1 LIEVKHEEMQWV
13 SNDGLKLFAQKW
25 EPESEAK
32 AVISLVHGHGEHSG
46 RYRHW
51 AEKLNSAGYAVL
63 ASDLR
68 GHGRSE
74 GQRGDSPS
82 FDHYAD
88 DITILLEKTKELF
101 TGKPVFLYGHSLG
114 GLIVLFTL
122 IQRHPQIKGAVVTSP
137 VLQTAIVEQKAKMA
151 AAKILGSVFP
161 KATLPSGLEQ
171 EALSRDPAVIEAYRN
186 DPLVHDKGSLRMA
199 KQMLMAMENVLERG
213 TEIEVP
219 LLLMHGTGDKITY
232 AAGCEQLN
240 KVMSGSCTLKL
251 YDDYYH
257 ELHNEP
263 EKDEVFEYLREWLDQ
278 KL

>member
-1 LIEVKHEEMQWV
+1 MKHEEFQWL

-25 EPESEAK
+25 EPEGEAK
-32 AVISLVHGHGEHSG
+32 AVISLVHGHGEHGG
-46 RYRHW
+46 RYSHW
-51 AEKLNSAGYAVL
+51 AKRLNDAGYAVL
-63 ASDLR
+63 APDLR

-88 DITILLEKTKELF
+88 DISILLDKTTELF
-101 TGKPVFLYGHSLG
+101 AAKPVFLYGHSLG
-114 GLIVLFTL
+114 GLIVLYTL
-122 IQRHPQIKGAVVTSP
+122 IQRHPKITGAIVTSP
-137 VLQTAIVEQKAKMA
+137 VLKTAIVEQKAKMA
-151 AAKILGSVFP
+151 AAKILGAILP
-161 KATLPSGLEQ
+161 KASLPSGLEQ

-199 KQMLMAMENVLERG
+199 KQMLSAMEYVLERG
-213 TEIEVP
+213 TEIDIP

-232 AAGCEQLN
+232 AAGCEQLSQIMKDN
-240 KVMSGSCTLKL
+240 CTLKL
-251 YDDYYH
+251 YEGFYH

-263 EKDEVFEYLREWLDQ
+263 EKEKVFQYLYEWLEK

>member
-1 LIEVKHEEMQWV
+1 MRHEEMQWV

-25 EPESEAK
+25 EPQDEAK

-46 RYRHW
+46 RYSHW
-51 AEKLNSAGYAVL
+51 AEKLNSVGYAVL

-74 GQRGDSPS
+74 GQRGDCPS

-88 DITILLEKTKELF
+88 DVTILLEKTEEIF
-101 TGKPVFLYGHSLG
+101 SGKPIFLYGHSLG

-151 AAKILGSVFP
+151 AAKILGSIMP

-171 EALSRDPAVIEAYRN
+171 EALSRDPLVIEAYRN
-186 DPLVHDKGSLRMA
+186 DPLVHNKGSLRMA
-199 KQMLMAMENVLERG
+199 KQMLATMEYVLDRG
-213 TEIEVP
+213 AEIDIP
-219 LLLMHGTGDKITY
+219 MLLMHGTGDKITY

-240 KVMSGSCTLKL
+240 KVMGGDCTLKL

-263 EKDEVFEYLREWLDQ
+263 EKDKVFEFLREWLDR

>member
-1 LIEVKHEEMQWV
+1 MMVKHEEMQWV

-46 RYRHW
+46 RYSHW
-51 AEKLNSAGYAVL
+51 AEKLNNAGYAVL
-63 ASDLR
+63 AFDLR

-88 DITILLEKTKELF
+88 DVSILLEKTEELF
-101 TGKPVFLYGHSLG
+101 SGKPLFLYGHSLG

-122 IQRHPQIKGAVVTSP
+122 IQRRPKIKGAVVTSP
-137 VLQTAIVEQKAKMA
+137 VLKTAIVEQKAKMA

-199 KQMLMAMENVLERG
+199 KKMLLAMEYVLERG
-213 TEIEVP
+213 SEIEVP
-219 LLLMHGTGDKITY
+219 LLLMHGTGDNITY
-232 AAGCEQLN
+232 AAGCEQLSEI
-240 KVMSGSCTLKL
+240 MEDDCTLKL
-251 YDDYYH
+251 YEGYYH

-263 EKDEVFEYLREWLDQ
+263 EKDEIFGFLREWLDQ